1 MVYYHNMNP
10 LYMSIYMYHTVKKS
24 ISNLTTGDI
33 WLTPLGHRLA
43 NHLIQKKNSWT
54 YAAKM

>member
-43 NHLIQKKNSWT
+43 NHLIQKKNS
-54 YAAKM
+54 